1 MRVSIAAVAAA
12 LALTAT
18 GPASLRAQGELDGIA
33 LLLSRL
39 EQVIQLGSTPEYSK
53 LLALSASRGEATL
66 FAGAQLRSGVTRVVV
81 HERDRVEIP
90 GALPGDA
97 YGLVVDVFEER
108 GDRARIVTWRL
119 DVTRRD
125 APEGDLEW
133 AISDQAEISSV
144 NDLYRLSLDSTKRYT
159 ATNLRLRDEDFQLVL
174 ADGSIFVSEID
185 QGMTAVVMIGRGQMI
200 FNPAP
205 DAEKT
210 QLRIF
215 SGADVLDTSFD
226 AAYLRINPADF
237 DRLLSTELRPAPLD
251 SNEFKKADRIFRE
264 DSPKSYGLELS
275 DLSRDSWSLVPPPRD
290 FIADVHTRRFD
301 TLTYS
306 RSHSAREDINLFDR
320 GRRKTIALYAS
331 RLSGGA
337 GGDDPTAEAI
347 SIDRAPDLDAYDVGH
362 YDIDVTATPE
372 RRWIEGRTRMTVRI
386 GTQPVQTLTLRLA
399 EPLVVQSV
407 VSQEWGR
414 LFNMRAKGQS
424 SLIVSLPVTLG
435 PGSKVTLTITY
446 AGRLEPQQLD
456 AETVGLTQTNGAGRL
471 DTDFVGEPEPNFL
484 YSNQSNW
491 YPRTPTGHYATAT
504 MRITVPGNYGCVAS
518 GELQAGSPA
527 AVPSS
532 GQAPAQKAYVFDAVR
547 PLRYFSFVVSRLATI
562 RSLSASP
569 LQISVQANPG
579 HVTHARDVA
588 DSAADITRFYAS
600 ILDDVPYSSL
610 TVALLESDFPGGHSP
625 GYFAVLNEPASPL
638 RPFTVLSDP
647 AWFRDFPDFVLAH
660 ELAHQWWGQAVGWR
674 DYHEQWLSEGFS
686 QYFAA
691 LYAQHERGSRVFSQ
705 VLRQMRQWAITG
717 ADAGPI
723 SLGYRLGH
731 VQSDPRLFRAVVYN
745 KSAIVLH
752 MLRQLVGDDAFFA
765 GLRRFYQDSR
775 FQSVGAIDF
784 QVAMER
790 ETGRPLDRF
799 FSRWID
805 GATLPRIRFGYRVDG
820 SDVVLRL
827 EQVGD
832 LFDLPVTVTLQ
843 YADRKTADVVVPV
856 TDRVVEMR
864 VPLGGALRAAD
875 ISRDDPPLAEVVRN

>member
-1 MRVSIAAVAAA
+1 MRVSLAAVAAA
-12 LALTAT
+12 LALTAS
-18 GPASLRAQGELDGIA
+18 GSAVVRAQGEPEGIPQ
-33 LLLSRL
+33 LLARL
-39 EQVIQLGSTPEYSK
+39 EQVIRAGDSSDYTR
-53 LLALSASRGEATL
+53 LLALSANRDDAL
-66 FAGAQLRSGVTRVVV
+66 AFAGMALQSGVTRAVV
-81 HERDRVEIP
+81 HERERAEIP

-97 YGLVVDVFEER
+97 YGLVVDIFEER
-108 GDRARIVTWRL
+108 GDRARILTWRL

-125 APEGDLEW
+125 APAGDLEW

-144 NDLYRLSLDSTKRYT
+144 HDLYRLSLDSSKRFT

-174 ADGSIFVSEID
+174 ADGSVFVSEVD
-185 QGMTAVVMIGRGQMI
+185 QGVTAVVMIGRGQMI

-205 DAEKT
+205 EGEKT

-215 SGADVLDTSFD
+215 SDADVLDARFD
-226 AAYLRINPADF
+226 AAYFRINPADF
-237 DRLLSTELRPAPLD
+237 ERLLSPALRPAAID
-251 SNEFKKADRIFRE
+251 ANEFKKAERIFRE
-264 DSPKSYGLELS
+264 DSPKSYGLELG
-275 DLSRDSWSLVPPPRD
+275 DLSRDAWSLVPPPRD
-290 FIADVHTRRFD
+290 FIADVHTRGFG

-306 RSHSAREDINLFDR
+306 RANGAREDISLFDR
-320 GRRKTIALYAS
+320 SRRKTIALYAS
-331 RLSGGA
+331 RPA
-337 GGDDPTAEAI
+337 GGDQPAAELL
-347 SIDRAPDLDAYDVGH
+347 SITRAEDVDTYEVGH
-362 YDIDVTATPE
+362 YDIDVIATPE
-372 RRWIEGRTRMTVRI
+372 RRWIEGRTEMTVRV
-386 GTQPVQTLTLRLA
+386 GTQPVQTLTMRLA

-407 VSQEWGR
+407 VSREWGR

-424 SLIVSLPVTLG
+424 SLIVSLPVTLA
-435 PGSKVTLTITY
+435 PGSRITLTITY

-456 AETVGLTQTNGAGRL
+456 AETVASPQTDGAGRL
-471 DTDFVGEPEPNFL
+471 DTDFVDEPEPSFL

-491 YPRTPTGHYATAT
+491 YPRAPSGHHATAT

-518 GELQAGSPA
+518 GELQPDSPT
-527 AVPSS
+527 AVPSI
-532 GQAPAQKAYVFDAVR
+532 GQAPPQKAYVFEAVR

-562 RSLSASP
+562 RSLAAGP
-569 LQISVQANPG
+569 LQITVQANPG
-579 HVTHARDVA
+579 HATHGREIA
-588 DSAADITRFYAS
+588 DRAADIARFYMS
-600 ILDDVPYSSL
+600 ILDDAPYSSV

-625 GYFAVLNEPASPL
+625 GYFAVLNEPASPI
-638 RPFTVLSDP
+638 RPFTVLNDP

-691 LYAQHERGSRVFSQ
+691 LYAQHDRGSRVFGQ

-731 VQSDPRLFRAVVYN
+731 VQDNPRLFRAVVYN

-752 MLRQLVGDDAFFA
+752 MLRQLVGDEAFFA
-765 GLRRFYQDSR
+765 GVRRFYRDSR
-775 FQSVGAIDF
+775 FQNVAAVDF

-799 FSRWID
+799 FNRWID
-805 GATLPRIRFGYRVDG
+805 GATLPRVRFSYRVDG

-827 EQVGD
+827 EQLGD

-843 YADRKTADVVVPV
+843 YADRETADVVVPV

-864 VPLGGALRAAD
+864 VPLRGALRAAD
-875 ISRDDPPLAEVVRN
+875 ISRDAPPLAEVVRN